1 MEIWKFKEN
10 YRVTFAMLLVER
22 NNYLNAF
29 FDNSLLFLK
38 KKKEIKK

>member
-10 YRVTFAMLLVER
+10 YRVTFAMLLER

-38 KKKEIKK
+38 KKRNKK